1 MTPYG
6 SIIGAILKG
15 ALLALPVFA
24 RSAQAQSLETSVD
37 VGGLALRYADSVN
50 ATAAAITPRVT
61 GDWERGTAQASGTF
75 SRFTTSDWSAQA
87 ALSASLLTP
96 APRGFL
102 AETGAFA
109 GGSTRKDGTRTGEI
123 LGNGRLHMMR
133 SAGEAFIGVG
143 VGRTWNGSL
152 SQNMI
157 LGEAGASAR
166 KANAEA
172 VLTLSPILLD
182 DSLFYTDTQLSL
194 SLTDDR
200 LELGALL
207 GARLGDRVTNI
218 GTSARSWGSV
228 SAVGWMTP
236 RFALVATAGSYPID
250 PTQGF
255 PGGRFVSLSVRMAT
269 GRNQSGQA
277 VPITQPL
284 LEMDRAGTEAVIEAF
299 VAEHTS
305 PGVVT
310 IKISAPRALAVEVSG
325 DFTNWE
331 PLQLERSADGW
342 WSKALSIPPGK
353 YQMNVRLDGGK
364 WLVPTGLL
372 SIVDEFGGTVGLLV
386 IE

>member
-1 MTPYG
+1 V
-6 SIIGAILKG
+6 
-15 ALLALPVFA
+15 LPAFA
-24 RSAQAQSLETSVD
+24 RVAQAQSVESSVD

-61 GDWERGTAQASGTF
+61 GDWEHGIAQASGTF

-96 APRGFL
+96 TSRGFL
-102 AETGAFA
+102 AEAGAFA

-133 SAGEAFIGVG
+133 SAAEAFIGVG
-143 VGRTWNGSL
+143 VGRTWEGPLYRNV
-152 SQNMI
+152 I
-157 LGEAGASAR
+157 LGEVGGSAR
-166 KANAEA
+166 SANGEA
-172 VLTLSPILLD
+172 VLTLSPILLN

-207 GARLGDRVTNI
+207 GVRFGDRVTNI
-218 GTSARSWGSV
+218 GTSARSWGSL

-236 RFALVATAGSYPID
+236 RFALVANAGSYPID

-255 PGGRFVSLSVRMAT
+255 PGGRFVSLSLRLAT
-269 GRNQSGQA
+269 GRNHSGQA
-277 VPITQPL
+277 VAITQPL
-284 LEMDRAGTEAVIEAF
+284 LETEPAGTEAVISAF
-299 VAEHTS
+299 VAERTS

-310 IKISAPRALAVEVSG
+310 IRVDSPRARAVEVSG

-331 PLQLERSADGW
+331 PLQLERSTDGS
-342 WSKALSIPPGK
+342 WSRALPIPPGN
-353 YQMNVRLDGGK
+353 YQMNLRLDGGK
-364 WLVPTGLL
+364 WLVPPGLL
-372 SIVDEFGGTVGLLV
+372 AIVDEFGGTVGLLV
-386 IE
+386 VK

>member
-1 MTPYG
+1 M
-6 SIIGAILKG
+6 
-15 ALLALPVFA
+15 
-24 RSAQAQSLETSVD
+24 D

-50 ATAAAITPRVT
+50 ATGAAITPRVT
-61 GDWERGTAQASGTF
+61 GDWERGIAEASGTF

-96 APRGFL
+96 TSRGFL
-102 AETGAFA
+102 AEAGAFA

-133 SAGEAFIGVG
+133 AAAEAFIGVG
-143 VGRTWNGSL
+143 LGRTWNGTV
-152 SQNMI
+152 SQNVI
-157 LGEAGASAR
+157 LGEAGGSAR
-166 KANAEA
+166 TANGEA
-172 VLTLSPILLD
+172 VLTLSPIVVN

-194 SLTDDR
+194 FLTDDR

-207 GARLGDRVTNI
+207 GVRFGDRVTNV
-218 GTSARSWGSV
+218 GTSARSWGSL

-236 RFALVATAGSYPID
+236 RLALVANAGSYPID

-255 PGGRFVSLSVRMAT
+255 PGGRFVSLSLRLAT
-269 GRNQSGQA
+269 GRNHSGPV

-284 LEMDRAGTEAVIEAF
+284 LETDRPGTEAVISAFATEA
-299 VAEHTS
+299 TS

-310 IKISAPRALAVEVSG
+310 IRVNSPRALAVEISG

-331 PLQLERSADGW
+331 PVQLERSTDGW
-342 WSKALSIPPGK
+342 WSKALPIPPGK

-386 IE
+386 VE